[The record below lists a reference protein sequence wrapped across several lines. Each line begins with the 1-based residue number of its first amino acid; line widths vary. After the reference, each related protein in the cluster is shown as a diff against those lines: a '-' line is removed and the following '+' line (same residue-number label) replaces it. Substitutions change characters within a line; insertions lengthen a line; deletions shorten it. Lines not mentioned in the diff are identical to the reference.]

1 MDRYYIPK
9 ECKEITLAVL
19 RDPRLHWKS
28 CYEDIAGRPD
38 FNCICPI
45 KKIMDEIQDLPEIKD
60 VKK

>member
-9 ECKEITLAVL
+9 EAKDITLAVL

-28 CYEDIAGRPD
+28 CSEDMTGRPE

-45 KKIMDEIQDLPEIKD
+45 KDIMDKVQELPEIKE
-60 VKK
+60 KK